1 MINLQVY
8 FLFLFFLLLL
18 RENLHVH
25 GNVNGMDINIIQ

>member
-8 FLFLFFLLLL
+8 FLFLFFLLL